1 MKTLKPN
8 EPEFIDRYKIIEGS
22 YKLISM
28 GRGLPPDA
36 IKPGDLTFEQ
46 LCEEA
51 DKLAASLQGIEWAL
65 VGYAGAI
72 LHEYREKLMPSQI
85 RTVMK
90 WSYQYPWKTI
100 TDGVNVYVRMIAD
113 GVAPNLGVPF
123 AICRFLWNPRA
134 GSNALA
140 KCERL
145 MLWEVATSSRWRP
158 HNVRTAVS
166 NLFKSRST
174 QAEKALMAQRL
185 CMEIGKI
192 RDEFE
197 QRTVEAMVGVGS
209 EGPGEGPE
217 EGTGL

>member
-1 MKTLKPN
+1 MRTQSKN

-22 YKLISM
+22 YKLISLA
-28 GRGLPPDA
+28 RGLPADS

-65 VGYAGAI
+65 VGYTGAI

-90 WSYQYPWKTI
+90 WAYQYPWKTA
-100 TDGVNVYVRMIAD
+100 TDGVNVFVRMIAD
-113 GVAPNLGVPF
+113 GVVPNLGVPF
-123 AICRFLWNPRA
+123 SICRFLWNPRA
-134 GSNALA
+134 ANSLTRE
-140 KCERL
+140 ERL
-145 MLWEVATSSRWRP
+145 MLWEVVTSSRWRP
-158 HNVRTAVS
+158 HQIRAVVS

-174 QAEKALMAQRL
+174 HAEKTLIAQRL
-185 CMEIGKI
+185 CIEIGRI

-197 QRTVEAMVGVGS
+197 QRTVEAMVGVGDP
-209 EGPGEGPE
+209 GDGEGPE
-217 EGTGL
+217 EDR